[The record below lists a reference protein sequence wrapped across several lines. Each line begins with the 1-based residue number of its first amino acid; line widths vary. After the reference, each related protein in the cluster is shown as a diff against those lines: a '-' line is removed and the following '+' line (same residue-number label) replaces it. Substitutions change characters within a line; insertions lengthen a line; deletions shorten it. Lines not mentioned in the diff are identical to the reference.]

1 MNLLKSRSLSC
12 IDYEGVSTVTQ
23 LLGSR
28 TGYLI
33 VSRSVVLQVAAVLA
47 GVAPVSQWAGGPRPA
62 VPPGGAGGRHL
73 PLLGLGGR
81 SLSTGGSLTIPPGY
95 VASRHHLRYYNYTR
109 PTHILATTQKC
120 PELPE
125 TFLHRGPN
133 VVWDTDCNCYVLLCL
148 FFKTPRRVPSIIPW
162 SQSLTVLAI

>member
-23 LLGSR
+23 QSGSR

-47 GVAPVSQWAGGPRPA
+47 GVAPVPHRAGGPGPA
-62 VPPGGAGGRHL
+62 VPPGGGGGGGAGRHL

-81 SLSTGGSLTIPPGY
+81 PLSGDGSLTVPPGD
-95 VASRHHLRYYNYTR
+95 VSSRHDLRYYNTGPKLHISWPQHKNVLSLLRLSFTEDYT
-109 PTHILATTQKC
+109 AC
-120 PELPE
+120 
-125 TFLHRGPN
+125 
-133 VVWDTDCNCYVLLCL
+133 
-148 FFKTPRRVPSIIPW
+148 
-162 SQSLTVLAI
+162 SLVH